1 MVFYF
6 TYLIGIIVEVNM
18 KTEYSDA
25 GRRFNLERKQKST
38 QVKVKKRSSK
48 GPLKLKHM
56 YLKESTGTVTYFD

>member
-38 QVKVKKRSSK
+38 QVIKKRSSK

-56 YLKESTGTVTYFD
+56 YLKESIGTVTYFD